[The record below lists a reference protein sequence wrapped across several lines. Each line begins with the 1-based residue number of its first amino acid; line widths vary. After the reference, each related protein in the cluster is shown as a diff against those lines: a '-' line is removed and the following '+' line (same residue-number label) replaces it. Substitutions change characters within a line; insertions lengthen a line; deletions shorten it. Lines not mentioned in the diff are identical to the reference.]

1 MLVFRQSKSMSGTE
15 ILVSGA
21 TGRTGSAAIAELIKM
36 GRSVRAYVRS
46 DGEKAAALRRQGV
59 EIAVG
64 DFTDIDAIRAAMEG
78 IRSAYFLY
86 PIAPGILGSTAY
98 FAQAAKEAGV
108 TAIVNMSQISA
119 RRESASHAAQDHWVS
134 ERVFDWSGV
143 PTTHLRPTFFAE
155 WLVYPH
161 FAKEIW
167 AKRKIEFPFAN
178 GRHAPI
184 ASDDQGRVIA
194 HILADPRGHEGK
206 IYTLHGPVEMNHT
219 EIAAAM
225 SEVLGVGIEYAPTS
239 IEVFKDKMENLYKFP
254 PFLAQHLVE
263 VVQNYRDGIFSGV
276 NDVVE
281 RITGTPPL
289 TVQQFIAQNRGA
301 FPELGADTGDMRN
314 VARAG

>member
-1 MLVFRQSKSMSGTE
+1 
-15 ILVSGA
+15 
-21 TGRTGSAAIAELIKM
+21 
-36 GRSVRAYVRS
+36 
-46 DGEKAAALRRQGV
+46 
-59 EIAVG
+59 VG

-86 PIAPGILGSTAY
+86 PIAPGILGAAAY

-119 RRESASHAAQDHWVS
+119 RRESASHAAQDHWIS

-143 PTTHLRPTFFAE
+143 PTTHLRPTFFAD

-167 AKRKIEFPFAN
+167 AKKKIEFPFAD

-184 ASDDQGRVIA
+184 AADDQGRVIA
-194 HILADPRGHEGK
+194 HLLANPRGQEGK

-225 SEVLGVGIEYAPTS
+225 SDVLGTRIEYAPTS

-254 PFLAQHLVE
+254 PFLVQHLVE
-263 VVQNYRDGIFSGV
+263 VAQNYQDGIFAGT
-276 NDVVE
+276 NDAVE
-281 RITGTPPL
+281 TITGTPAL
-289 TVQQFIAQNRGA
+289 SVQDFIAKNRA
-301 FPELGADTGDMRN
+301 VFA
-314 VARAG
+314 

>member
-1 MLVFRQSKSMSGTE
+1 MPKEKIMNKAD

-21 TGRTGSAAIAELIKM
+21 TGRTGGAAIDTLLEM
-36 GRSVRAYVRS
+36 GKRIRAYVRS
-46 DGEKAAALRRQGV
+46 DDERAAALRQRGV
-59 EIAVG
+59 DIAVG
-64 DFTDIDAIRAAMEG
+64 DFTDIDHIRAAMEG
-78 IRSAYFLY
+78 ISSAYFLH
-86 PIAPGILGSTAY
+86 PIAPGIISAAAY

-119 RRESASHAAQDHWVS
+119 RRESMSHAARDHWVS

-167 AKRKIEFPFAN
+167 AKKKIEFPFEN

-184 ASDDQGRVIA
+184 SADDQGRVIA
-194 HILADPRGHEGK
+194 HILAKPAGHEGK

-225 SEVLGVGIEYAPTS
+225 SEVLGAKIEYAPTS
-239 IEVFKDKMENLYKFP
+239 IEVFKQKMEQLYKRP
-254 PFLAQHLVE
+254 PFLVQHLVE
-263 VVQNYRDGIFSGV
+263 VAQNYREGIFAGT

-281 RITGTPPL
+281 KITGTPAL
-289 TVQQFIAQNRGA
+289 SISAFIEKNRKA
-301 FPELGADTGDMRN
+301 FA
-314 VARAG
+314 

>member
-1 MLVFRQSKSMSGTE
+1 MLLLPKEKIMNKAD

-21 TGRTGSAAIAELIKM
+21 TGRTGGAAIDTLLEM
-36 GRSVRAYVRS
+36 GKRIRAYVRS
-46 DGEKAAALRRQGV
+46 DDERAAALRQRGV
-59 EIAVG
+59 DIAVG
-64 DFTDIDAIRAAMEG
+64 DFTDIDHIRAAMEG
-78 IRSAYFLY
+78 ISSAYFLH
-86 PIAPGILGSTAY
+86 PIAPGIISAAAY

-119 RRESASHAAQDHWVS
+119 RRESMSHAARDHWVS

-143 PTTHLRPTFFAE
+143 ATTHLRPTFFAE

-167 AKRKIEFPFAN
+167 AKKKIEFPFEN

-184 ASDDQGRVIA
+184 SADDQGRVIA
-194 HILADPRGHEGK
+194 HILAKPAGHEGK

-225 SEVLGVGIEYAPTS
+225 SEVLGAKIEYAPTS
-239 IEVFKDKMENLYKFP
+239 IEVFKQKMEQLYKRP
-254 PFLAQHLVE
+254 PFLVQHLVE
-263 VVQNYRDGIFSGV
+263 VAQNYREGIFAGT

-281 RITGTPPL
+281 KITGTPAL
-289 TVQQFIAQNRGA
+289 SISAFIEKNRKA
-301 FPELGADTGDMRN
+301 FA
-314 VARAG
+314 

>member
-1 MLVFRQSKSMSGTE
+1 MLLYQQRRVVMSEAT

-21 TGRTGSAAIAELIKM
+21 TGRTGGAAVDELLKM
-36 GRSVRAYVRS
+36 GKRVRAYVRS
-46 DGEKAAALRRQGV
+46 DGEKAAALRSRGV

-78 IRSAYFLY
+78 IRSAYFLH
-86 PIAPGILGSTAY
+86 PIRPGIIGATAY

-134 ERVFDWSGV
+134 ERVFDWSDV
-143 PTTHLRPTFFAE
+143 PTTHLRPTFFAD

-167 AKRKIEFPFAN
+167 ANKKIEFPFEN

-184 ASDDQGRVIA
+184 STDDQGRVIA
-194 HILADPRGHEGK
+194 HILANPKEHEGK

-225 SEVLGVGIEYAPTS
+225 SEVLGAKIEYAPTS
-239 IEVFKDKMENLYKFP
+239 IEAFRQKMEQLYKFP
-254 PFLAQHLVE
+254 PFLVQHLVE
-263 VVQNYRDGIFSGV
+263 VAQNYREGIFAGT

-281 RITGTPPL
+281 KITGTPAL
-289 TVQQFIAQNRGA
+289 SVSAFIEKYRKA
-301 FPELGADTGDMRN
+301 FA
-314 VARAG
+314 

>member
-1 MLVFRQSKSMSGTE
+1 MNDTE

-21 TGRTGSAAIAELIKM
+21 TGRTGGAAIAELVKM

-46 DGEKAAALRRQGV
+46 DGEEAAALRRRGV
-59 EIAVG
+59 EVAIG
-64 DFTDIDAIRAAMEG
+64 DFTDIDPIRAAMQG
-78 IRSAYFLY
+78 VRSAYFLY
-86 PIAPGILGSTAY
+86 PIAPGIVEAAAF

-119 RRESASHAAQDHWVS
+119 RREFASHAARDHWMS

-143 PTTHLRPTFFAE
+143 ATTHLRPTFFAD

-167 AKRKIEFPFAN
+167 AKKAIEFPFAN

-194 HILADPRGHEGK
+194 HILANPEAHAGK
-206 IYTLHGPVEMNHT
+206 TYTLHGPVEMNHD

-225 SEVLGVGIEYAPTS
+225 SEVLGARIAYAPVS
-239 IEVFKDKMENLYKFP
+239 IDEFRRKMVDVYKFP
-254 PFLAQHLVE
+254 PFLTQHLV
-263 VVQNYRDGIFSGV
+263 VVARNYRDGVFAGV

-281 RITGTPPL
+281 KITGAPPL
-289 TVQQFIAQNRGA
+289 SVQQFIARNRA
-301 FPELGADTGDMRN
+301 AY
-314 VARAG
+314 A

>member
-1 MLVFRQSKSMSGTE
+1 MSGTE

-155 WLVYPH
+155 WLVYPD

>member
-1 MLVFRQSKSMSGTE
+1 MSGTE

-21 TGRTGSAAIAELIKM
+21 TGRTGGAAIAELLKM

-46 DGEKAAALRRQGV
+46 DGERASALRKQGI

-86 PIAPGILGSTAY
+86 PIAPGILGAAAY

-134 ERVFDWSGV
+134 ERIFDWSGV

-155 WLVYPH
+155 WLVYPY

-167 AKRKIEFPFAN
+167 AKKRIEFPSQTGGMRRLPA
-178 GRHAPI
+178 
-184 ASDDQGRVIA
+184 
-194 HILADPRGHEGK
+194 
-206 IYTLHGPVEMNHT
+206 
-219 EIAAAM
+219 
-225 SEVLGVGIEYAPTS
+225 
-239 IEVFKDKMENLYKFP
+239 
-254 PFLAQHLVE
+254 
-263 VVQNYRDGIFSGV
+263 
-276 NDVVE
+276 
-281 RITGTPPL
+281 RI
-289 TVQQFIAQNRGA
+289 RGA
-301 FPELGADTGDMRN
+301 SSLISWLIQRVTRGRSTRSM
-314 VARAG
+314 ARSR